1 MEDQNSESSVNLTT
15 KLVQLGRATEKTK
28 TVLSTGKE
36 SAIKRHVETL
46 RDILKDVSKLV
57 RTVEA
62 EKITAKQNSD
72 EIDTWVGEME
82 SKINDGDEK
91 INLLEEWLSEAREK
105 RDFNDQKK
113 KMDFEM
119 ELYEAKMKLQAE
131 HLKAESKEE
140 PTSSENSVSQLRAKL
155 PKMTIT
161 VFDGS
166 YGDWPRFWGQFSET
180 INKTSVPPVTK
191 FTYLRELLCDKAK
204 RAIEALPF
212 TAEGYNRAIS
222 ILKDRFGKESEI
234 VKTYVKEIFDL
245 PYTATLDP
253 KKIHEFYEKLSYCV
267 QSLETMKQLDAV
279 NGTVTMTLDKLP
291 NIRGDLVRNDTD
303 WDKWNYIQLTEA
315 LQNWTR
321 RNPVE
326 AQKPEDKKKKR
337 EWKHGSYH
345 FSTQQTSYQISK
357 SSRKCVYCDSESHRS
372 AECDTILTFEDRK
385 KFLAAKRLCFN
396 CTGPSHRAS
405 ECRSASRCRLC
416 DKPHHTSI
424 CDTPKVDVHDKV
436 KTAHTEGDNEVIYP
450 VVMVQIDGIKTHA
463 LLDTGAG
470 SSYASSSLTNAL
482 KRKPKAVKTK
492 QIEMMLGSTTTR
504 VEIYA
509 ATVKSLDQ
517 KFELEIEVSKVD
529 KPELMKLSNPNYAHL
544 LERYKHLNG
553 AKFEDP
559 DTRAQIPIHLVL
571 GVSDYAKIKT
581 TAALKVGQPG
591 EPVAEKTLLGWTVMS
606 PGKEREG
613 PILLTQSTNL
623 DYEQLCSLD
632 VLGLADRNENDQK
645 TVFNEFEEQLSR
657 DPAGWYEA
665 TLPWKGNRSP
675 LPTHENGSKRR
686 LEQLVRKLERN
697 GQYFEY
703 NEIIQQQLQKGI
715 IEPAP
720 ATEPEKVF
728 YIPHKAVVRKQA
740 ETTKLRVVYDASAK
754 ETATQPSLND
764 CLHPGPALQN
774 LLWDVLVISRFHP
787 ILLTGDL
794 KQAFLQV
801 RIKAHDRD
809 SLRFHWKEPNSDA
822 IQVYR
827 FTRALFGLT
836 CSPFLLGGVLKHHL
850 DAWEERYP
858 EIVKQI
864 REGLYV
870 DDLISGGSTVSQTQ
884 ITKEKTIEVFSDAVF
899 TIHKWH
905 SNAAELEPECES
917 QVETSDLTYA
927 KDQLS
932 GNEQPNGKL
941 LGVPWDRK
949 QDAISVTL
957 TPDPMSEPAT
967 KRAVPSKLARIY
979 DPLGLASPVTLA
991 GKLVY
996 RGACDSKA
1004 PWDANLSKPLQIKW
1018 EKWNETL
1025 ETYTVPRPLAPHHQP
1040 IQELTLHGFGD
1051 ASGNGVCT
1059 VVYAVVRQED
1069 GVTQGLVCSKAR
1081 IAKRNLTIPRLELIS
1096 GHMTVNL
1103 TTNVQQALTDY
1114 QATIHCWLDS
1124 TVALYWIK
1132 GRGEYRRF
1140 VENRIHKIRQ
1150 HENVSWHHVPTG
1162 ENPADVGSRGGKIN
1176 ENKLW
1181 KDGPPWLSD
1190 PTQWPVQETLE
1201 ATPDSQAEAKVIKE
1215 IFKAAIVKESSLD
1228 PLLEKY
1234 PLPKVLRISA
1244 VLSAEYIVL
1253 KGRSAPSTVT
1263 KSKNNESG
1271 GYGER
1276 KRQLKTINGFTT
1288 IESS

>member
-131 HLKAESKEE
+131 HLKAESKE

-234 VKTYVKEIFDL
+234 VKTYVKEILDL
-245 PYTATLDP
+245 PHTATSDP

-345 FSTQQTSYQISK
+345 FSTQQTPYQISK

-416 DKPHHTSI
+416 NKRHHTSI

-463 LLDTGAG
+463 LLDTGLG
-470 SSYASSSLTNAL
+470 AL
-482 KRKPKAVKTK
+482 MLPAV
-492 QIEMMLGSTTTR
+492 
-504 VEIYA
+504 
-509 ATVKSLDQ
+509 
-517 KFELEIEVSKVD
+517 
-529 KPELMKLSNPNYAHL
+529 
-544 LERYKHLNG
+544 
-553 AKFEDP
+553 
-559 DTRAQIPIHLVL
+559 
-571 GVSDYAKIKT
+571 
-581 TAALKVGQPG
+581 
-591 EPVAEKTLLGWTVMS
+591 S
-606 PGKEREG
+606 PM
-613 PILLTQSTNL
+613 
-623 DYEQLCSLD
+623 
-632 VLGLADRNENDQK
+632 
-645 TVFNEFEEQLSR
+645 
-657 DPAGWYEA
+657 
-665 TLPWKGNRSP
+665 
-675 LPTHENGSKRR
+675 H
-686 LEQLVRKLERN
+686 
-697 GQYFEY
+697 
-703 NEIIQQQLQKGI
+703 
-715 IEPAP
+715 
-720 ATEPEKVF
+720 
-728 YIPHKAVVRKQA
+728 
-740 ETTKLRVVYDASAK
+740 
-754 ETATQPSLND
+754 
-764 CLHPGPALQN
+764 
-774 LLWDVLVISRFHP
+774 
-787 ILLTGDL
+787 
-794 KQAFLQV
+794 
-801 RIKAHDRD
+801 
-809 SLRFHWKEPNSDA
+809 
-822 IQVYR
+822 
-827 FTRALFGLT
+827 
-836 CSPFLLGGVLKHHL
+836 
-850 DAWEERYP
+850 
-858 EIVKQI
+858 
-864 REGLYV
+864 
-870 DDLISGGSTVSQTQ
+870 
-884 ITKEKTIEVFSDAVF
+884 
-899 TIHKWH
+899 
-905 SNAAELEPECES
+905 
-917 QVETSDLTYA
+917 
-927 KDQLS
+927 
-932 GNEQPNGKL
+932 
-941 LGVPWDRK
+941 
-949 QDAISVTL
+949 
-957 TPDPMSEPAT
+957 
-967 KRAVPSKLARIY
+967 
-979 DPLGLASPVTLA
+979 
-991 GKLVY
+991 
-996 RGACDSKA
+996 
-1004 PWDANLSKPLQIKW
+1004 
-1018 EKWNETL
+1018 
-1025 ETYTVPRPLAPHHQP
+1025 
-1040 IQELTLHGFGD
+1040 
-1051 ASGNGVCT
+1051 
-1059 VVYAVVRQED
+1059 
-1069 GVTQGLVCSKAR
+1069 
-1081 IAKRNLTIPRLELIS
+1081 
-1096 GHMTVNL
+1096 
-1103 TTNVQQALTDY
+1103 
-1114 QATIHCWLDS
+1114 
-1124 TVALYWIK
+1124 
-1132 GRGEYRRF
+1132 
-1140 VENRIHKIRQ
+1140 
-1150 HENVSWHHVPTG
+1150 
-1162 ENPADVGSRGGKIN
+1162 
-1176 ENKLW
+1176 
-1181 KDGPPWLSD
+1181 
-1190 PTQWPVQETLE
+1190 
-1201 ATPDSQAEAKVIKE
+1201 
-1215 IFKAAIVKESSLD
+1215 
-1228 PLLEKY
+1228 
-1234 PLPKVLRISA
+1234 
-1244 VLSAEYIVL
+1244 
-1253 KGRSAPSTVT
+1253 
-1263 KSKNNESG
+1263 
-1271 GYGER
+1271 
-1276 KRQLKTINGFTT
+1276 
-1288 IESS
+1288 